1 MKITEKY
8 AKVKALLEEKNIYRD
23 DYNALLARVWWDE
36 IKNSSD
42 MSAMDFLYLLKAKRI
57 SHPESIM
64 RVRRKIQEEH
74 PILRG
79 KTYKQRKTK
88 EVENVQKELG
98 YGS

>member
-36 IKNSSD
+36 MYDKNI
-42 MSAMDFLYLLKAKRI
+42 SAVDFLYLLKAKRI